1 MSAAF
6 SIPIEAGL
14 SELPKLATW
23 YKARITRPPTLENP
37 SEFHIWTI
45 TKAMQSSP
53 TLRFRH
59 WASGFDQIIEST
71 SNMLAHVLETDELA
85 ITLGVSLPELYG
97 FLAESAIHQNEGLLA
112 FQRLKL
118 LADKTHLAAFRFLA
132 AWTAFNCDDLDL
144 CVAECEKVHE
154 PFAPIHTLLGQ
165 ALLEAGKTVE
175 AIESLK
181 VAIQIT
187 RNDPLPLV
195 QLIKAYLVV
204 KLESEAMRLIEQCRT
219 LVGHNLE
226 LECLAA
232 MTILSSHQK
241 NKDFSEKTLAEIYRY
256 LHSTP
261 TDIDAFAIGIELS
274 THLNLKD
281 WATRFSEVVD
291 FTPAL
296 DPGAF
301 ARSLAKVLKKIGE
314 RHWYDL
320 SGVIIDKA
328 SKLTQSVTA
337 NAIMQ

>member
-1 MSAAF
+1 MSPAF
-6 SIPIEAGL
+6 SIPLDAGL
-14 SELPKLATW
+14 SELPQLATW
-23 YKARITRPPTLENP
+23 YKARITRPPTLEQP
-37 SEFHIWTI
+37 CEFHMWTLA
-45 TKAMQSSP
+45 KAAQSAP
-53 TLRFRH
+53 ILRFRH
-59 WASGFDQIIEST
+59 WASGIDQIIAST
-71 SNMLAHVLETDELA
+71 PNMLAHVLETD
-85 ITLGVSLPELYG
+85 TLVVTMGVSLSELYG

-112 FQRLKL
+112 FDRLQI

-132 AWTAFNCDDLDL
+132 AWTAFNCDNLEL

-165 ALLEAGKTVE
+165 ALLEAGQTVE

-181 VAIQIT
+181 VAIQIGP
-187 RNDPLPLV
+187 NDPLPMV

-204 KLESEAMRLIEQCRT
+204 KLESEAMRLIEQCRI

-232 MTILSSHQK
+232 MTILSSPQK
-241 NKDFSEKTLAEIYRY
+241 NKDFSEKTLTEIYRY

-274 THLNLKD
+274 SHLNLKE

-291 FTPAL
+291 FTSAL

-301 ARSLAKVLKKIGE
+301 ARSLAKALKKIGE

-320 SGVIIDKA
+320 SGVLIDKA
-328 SKLTQSVTA
+328 SKLTRPGTA
-337 NAIMQ
+337 TSIMQ